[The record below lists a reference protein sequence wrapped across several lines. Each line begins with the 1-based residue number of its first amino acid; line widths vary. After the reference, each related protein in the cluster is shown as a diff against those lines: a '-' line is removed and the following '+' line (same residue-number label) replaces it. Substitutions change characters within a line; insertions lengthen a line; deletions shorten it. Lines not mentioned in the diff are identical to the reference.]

1 MLVLTRKKSESIH
14 LGNDIVIKVVQTG
27 KGAVKIGIEAPA
39 HLRIVRG
46 ELAENGS
53 AMLDAAF
60 AAFKANF
67 DEAQPEDDHSQELAE
82 VVEC

>member
-27 KGAVKIGIEAPA
+27 RGAVKIGIEAPA

-67 DEAQPEDDHSQELAE
+67 DAVQRREDHSPKLAE